1 MPRTGVTR
9 SQVFAVADRLSE
21 SGMLP
26 TVVTVRGDLGKGSF
40 TTINQHLSEWK
51 ALKWAAEE
59 QSTIPPRVEAKAN
72 ELLTTLW
79 AFASHEADQTIGK
92 IREAALGDVAELQG
106 QLQEA
111 IQQNDALIKERQ
123 DLYAQL
129 ARAHAAAEELGRQV
143 VQLAQTLSATTA
155 RLDRVDDILKRLNDL
170 RKK

>member
-9 SQVFAVADRLSE
+9 SQVFAVADRLAE

-51 ALKWAAEE
+51 ALKWTAEG
-59 QSTIPPRVEAKAN
+59 QPTIPPRVEAKAN

-79 AFASHEADQTIGK
+79 AFASHEANQNIDK
-92 IREAALGDVAELQG
+92 IREAALGDVAEFQS

-111 IQQNDALIKERQ
+111 MQRNQALTKERQ

-129 ARAHAAAEELGRQV
+129 ARAHAATEELGRQV
-143 VQLAQTLSATTA
+143 VHLAQTLSATTA
-155 RLDRVDDILKRLNDL
+155 RLDRFDDILKRLNNP
-170 RKK
+170 REE